1 MKITIEST
9 SKITMLVGDG
19 GGAVAA
25 RVWEGYTESGIRIH
39 AFITRIAVSTQE
51 DTSEFERDLLETRPP
66 SDDIARQIPSRM
78 VL

>member
-1 MKITIEST
+1 MKVCLEST
-9 SKITMLVGDG
+9 NKITMLVGDG

-25 RVWEGYTESGIRIH
+25 RVWEGYTESGIRVH

-51 DTSEFERDLLETRPP
+51 DASEFERDLLETRPP
-66 SDDIARQIPSRM
+66 SADIAPQIPSRM